1 MWSYKSDTS
10 ILLHQLKMRLQSILL
25 VGLLALIM
33 VQSQVLLP
41 GLRVQQV
48 PVLENAKIRVVQY
61 LDAASTVTPDLV
73 KDQFSRRFTTLAKP
87 LVSGA
92 APQTRL
98 PNL

>member
-1 MWSYKSDTS
+1 
-10 ILLHQLKMRLQSILL
+10 MRLHLIPL

-33 VQSQVLLP
+33 AQSQVLLP
-41 GLRVQQV
+41 GLRVRQV
-48 PVLENAKIRVVQY
+48 PVLEMGQIPVVQY
-61 LDAASTVTPDLV
+61 LDAASTVTPELV

-92 APQTRL
+92 APQTSL

>member
-1 MWSYKSDTS
+1 
-10 ILLHQLKMRLQSILL
+10 MRLHLIPL

-33 VQSQVLLP
+33 AQSQVLLP
-41 GLRVQQV
+41 GFRVRQV
-48 PVLENAKIRVVQY
+48 PVLDMGKIRVVQY
-61 LDAASTVTPDLV
+61 LDAASTVTPELV

-92 APQTRL
+92 APQTSL